1 MVELQDEGIGLTA
14 VSARMFTEEG
24 YEIGGTLSDERVF
37 ASNRVLDVALA
48 IGFVMLSFVGGSA
61 GSTVV
66 VSLTLSL
73 STPREV

>member
-14 VSARMFTEEG
+14 VRARMFTEEG
-24 YEIGGTLSDERVF
+24 YEIGSTLGDERMF
-37 ASNRVLDVALA
+37 ASNRVLDITLA
-48 IGFVMLSFVGGSA
+48 IGFVVLSFVGSSA

-73 STPREV
+73 STPCEV